1 MSTPEETKTKLIQS
15 QYKSAI
21 DARDKL
27 NDNYHKWM
35 TFYYVANAAILVSIT
50 TLFNKIGPSCG
61 TSCILPLIGMLVCVF
76 WNLSCK
82 GYYYW
87 SNSWIRLIIK
97 FERQIANGDED
108 LMVYSVFD
116 EETAL
121 HEDSLINPVKG
132 ANISTPKLTMI
143 FSLCAIL
150 LWFGFAAWQFL
161 QLTGWPICCKMMTI
175 IFSFIML
182 VLFYFILPQGLKSRK
197 DNLHGLVKC
206 L

>member
-1 MSTPEETKTKLIQS
+1 MSTSEETKTALLLS
-15 QYKSAI
+15 QYKFAI

-50 TLFNKIGPSCG
+50 TLYSKVAPSCG
-61 TSCILPLIGMLVCVF
+61 TACILALTGMLVCIF

-87 SNSWIRLIIK
+87 SNSWIKLIIK

-121 HEDSLINPVKG
+121 HGDSLINPVKG
-132 ANISTPKLTMI
+132 ANISTPKLTMV
-143 FSLCAIL
+143 FSLCAIF
-150 LWFGFAAWQFL
+150 LWFGFAVWQFL
-161 QLTGWPICCKMMTI
+161 PLTDWPICCKIMSSTL
-175 IFSFIML
+175 SFIML
-182 VLFYFILPQGLKSRK
+182 TLFYFILPKGLKSRK
-197 DNLHGLVKC
+197 ENLHGLVKC
-206 L
+206 V